1 MGCAILGNDELTVGR
16 VDEIEL
22 SQGFFDYTEKYT
34 LKTSKIH
41 MPARVDEITERRIQ
55 KVAKTI
61 YRALAGSR
69 LRPGGSLP
77 DSRSENRVQRGQY
90 DPRLHLPQ
98 PLSEYDEAHRPLF
111 PGNAG
116 KTPGFIPGKNR

>member
-1 MGCAILGNDELTVGR
+1 MPEKSVGFAIGNLRARENRLLKKND
-16 VDEIEL
+16 L
-22 SQGFFDYTEKYT
+22 SGFR
-34 LKTSKIH
+34 L
-41 MPARVDEITERRIQ
+41 
-55 KVAKTI
+55 
-61 YRALAGSR
+61 LR